1 MIPDRQTIAHLR
13 HELRTP
19 LNHIIGYGEML
30 LEDVEGSPLTGLAE
44 HLQRILADAKR
55 MLGYVNEFLAPAK
68 VEAGMVNV
76 EHLPLEMTAPLDSI
90 VADAASLGALATAGG
105 SSKLLRDLERI
116 SGAAEHLRDIIK
128 NGVVATLRS
137 GALAAAGPTPVAARD
152 SRQALPDRAGQSA
165 ILVVDDNE
173 NNREMLSR
181 RLARE
186 GYKQVT
192 IAKDGRQALDLLGTQ
207 PFDLVLLDVMMP
219 VVDGYQVLQ
228 TLKADSQ
235 RRDIPVI
242 MISALDEMESVIRC
256 IELGA
261 EDYLPKP
268 FDATLLRARV
278 GASLEK
284 KALRDEVH
292 QWATKLEE
300 RVQQQVAQIDRL
312 GRLKGFFSPKLAE
325 AIVEGGGEDLL
336 KTHRREVVVVFLDLR
351 GFTAFTDSSEPEE
364 VMSVLG
370 EYHRAVGQLVMAHEG
385 TLERFAGD
393 GLMIFFNDP
402 IKLENPVLNAVKMA
416 LDMQKNFAPL
426 RTAWRKR
433 GFSLDLGIGI
443 AQGYATLGT
452 IGFEGRW
459 DYACIGSVTNLAARL
474 CGEAKGGQ
482 ILTNQKTLA
491 RIEDAIHFTVENA
504 ILDFTGEE
512 TPARSENVTQ
522 AESLGEM
529 TLKGIAQPVSVFNI
543 TGVKA

>member
-1 MIPDRQTIAHLR
+1 MTADRPTLAHLR

-30 LEDVEGSPLTGLAE
+30 MEDVADGPRAGLVPHLRSILDDARSLVELVNSFLAPGNIEAGDVDGE
-44 HLQRILADAKR
+44 HLPPELAAPLDRIIAAANALGTLILAD
-55 MLGYVNEFLAPAK
+55 
-68 VEAGMVNV
+68 
-76 EHLPLEMTAPLDSI
+76 
-90 VADAASLGALATAGG
+90 GG
-105 SSKLLRDLERI
+105 TDLMPDVERI
-116 SGAAEHLRDIIK
+116 SGAAEHLQDLILH
-128 NGVVATLRS
+128 GATLRPDPR
-137 GALAAAGPTPVAARD
+137 AAPTPMPASTGGQRD
-152 SRQALPDRAGQSA
+152 SAGRAGNCSL
-165 ILVVDDNE
+165 LVVDDNE

-192 IAKDGRQALDLLGTQ
+192 VAADGRQALELLATQ
-207 PFDLVLLDVMMP
+207 PFDLVLLDIMMP
-219 VVDGYQVLQ
+219 EVNGYQVLE
-228 TLKADSQ
+228 TLKADPA

-292 QWATKLEE
+292 NWNKKLEE
-300 RVQQQVAQIDRL
+300 RVQEQVAQLDRL
-312 GRLKGFFSPKLAE
+312 GRLKGFFSPQLAE
-325 AIVEGGGEDLL
+325 SIVNGGGEDLL

-351 GFTAFTDSSEPEE
+351 GFTAFTDRSEPEE
-364 VMSVLG
+364 VMGVLG
-370 EYHRAVGQLVMAHEG
+370 EYHRVMGNLVVAHEG

-402 IKLENPVLNAVKMA
+402 IKLENPTVNAVKMS
-416 LDMQKNFAPL
+416 LEMQEKFAPL
-426 RTAWRKR
+426 RTTWKKR
-433 GFSLDLGIGI
+433 GYDLDLGIGI
-443 AQGYATLGT
+443 AQGYATLGA

-482 ILTNQKTLA
+482 ILTNQKTLS
-491 RIEDAIHFTVENA
+491 RVEDDVKAD
-504 ILDFTGEE
+504 L
-512 TPARSENVTQ
+512 
-522 AESLGEM
+522 LGEVSM
-529 TLKGIAQPVSVFNI
+529 KGITHPVPVFNL
-543 TGVKA
+543 TGVKT